1 MLRKTVLAAAVA
13 AVAGGAEAAR
23 EKTIG
28 LEVIGTYETGVF
40 DEGAAE
46 IVSYDAKSQR
56 LFVVNADDKTVDV
69 IDISDPS
76 SPTKEFS
83 IDVAVNLPLSGGVN
97 SVAVSKR
104 GIVGVA
110 VENDDKQAN
119 GWGAF
124 YDTDGNFLGSVPAG
138 ALPDAITFTP
148 NGRYALLANEGEPSD
163 DYQVDPEGSVTIV
176 DLTRGVARARTRQAD
191 FRAFNGQPLPDGLRA
206 PRPFSATVAQD
217 LEPEFIAVS
226 PNSRTAYVSL
236 QENNGVAVVD
246 IRRGRITG
254 LLGLG
259 AKDHSLAGNALDAS
273 NRDGI
278 INIRNWPTNGLYMP
292 DTIDAFQAQGGTFLI
307 TANEGDGREY
317 GYEIEEGA
325 TMADVMACEALINAS
340 GGFNAGEADFDDQGN
355 ADPADDSLE
364 CIVYLDEIRIEDM
377 ILDPTAFPNA
387 AMLQL
392 EENLGRLKAVGTEGD
407 EGDDG
412 DWETLFSYGARS
424 FTIWNTSG
432 EVVYDSG
439 DIMEYVTAMASPAN
453 FNSTNDENDS
463 FDSRSDDKGPEPE
476 SAIVGKAFGRQW
488 AFVGLERVG
497 GIMVFDVTRPAE
509 SRYVTYVN
517 NRNFNVPNNADGN
530 LEGVDAGDLGPE
542 GLVFISASDSPIRE
556 PLLVVGNEV
565 SGTTTIYRVFR
576 D

>member
-1 MLRKTVLAAAVA
+1 MLKKTLLAVAVA
-13 AVAGGAEAAR
+13 AATATASAEAAQ
-23 EKTIG
+23 EKNIG
-28 LEVIGTYETGVF
+28 LEVIGTFETGIF

-46 IVSYDAKSQR
+46 IVSYDAKTQR
-56 LFVVNADDKTVDV
+56 LFVVNADAKEVDV
-69 IDISDPS
+69 LDISDPTD
-76 SPTKEFS
+76 PRKAFS
-83 IDVAVNLPLSGGVN
+83 IDVAVDLPESGGVN

-119 GWGAF
+119 GWAAF
-124 YDTDGNFLGSVPAG
+124 YDTDGQFLGSAPAG
-138 ALPDAITFTP
+138 ALPDAIAFSP
-148 NGRYALLANEGEPSD
+148 NGRYAVLANEGEPSD

-191 FRAFNGQPLPDGLRA
+191 FTAFNDQPLPDGLRA
-206 PRPFSATVAQD
+206 PRPFGATVAQD
-217 LEPEFIAVS
+217 LEPENIGIT
-226 PNSRTAYVSL
+226 PNSRTAYISL

-246 IRRGRITG
+246 LRRARVTA

-259 AKDHSLAGNALDAS
+259 AKDHSAPGNALDAS
-273 NRDGI
+273 NRDDM

-292 DTIDAFQAQGGTFLI
+292 DTINAFRARGGTFLI

-325 TMADVMACEALINAS
+325 TQQDADDCQALIDAS
-340 GGFNAGEADFDDQGN
+340 GGFNDGSADLDGD
-355 ADPADDSLE
+355 ALE

-377 ILDPTAFPNA
+377 TLDAASFPNA
-387 AMLQL
+387 GMLQMQ
-392 EENLGRLKAVGTEGD
+392 ENLGRLKAVGTEGD
-407 EGDDG
+407 EGEDG
-412 DWETLFSYGARS
+412 DWETLFNYGARS

-439 DIMEYVTAMASPAN
+439 DIMEYVTAMASPEN
-453 FNSTNDENDS
+453 FNSTNDENDT
-463 FDSRSDDKGPEPE
+463 FDDRSDDKGPEPE

-497 GIMVFDVTRPAE
+497 GIMVFDVTVPAE
-509 SRYVTYVN
+509 SRYVTYIN
-517 NRNFNVPNNADGN
+517 NRDFGATDI
-530 LEGVDAGDLGPE
+530 LQARDLGPE
-542 GLVFISASDSPIRE
+542 GLAFIRASDSPIGE

-565 SGTTTIYRVFR
+565 SGTTTIYRIFR

>member
-1 MLRKTVLAAAVA
+1 MLKKLMLAVAVA
-13 AVAGGAEAAR
+13 AAAGSAQAAK
-23 EKTIG
+23 EKNIG
-28 LEVIGTYETGVF
+28 LEVIGTFETNVF

-46 IVSYDAKSQR
+46 IVSYDPKSQR
-56 LFVVNADDKTVDV
+56 LFVINSDAKTVDV
-69 IDISDPS
+69 LDISDPTD
-76 SPTKEFS
+76 PQKEFS
-83 IDVAVNLPLSGGVN
+83 IDVSVNLPLSGGVN

-110 VENDDKQAN
+110 VENDDTQAD
-119 GWGAF
+119 GWAAF
-124 YDTDGNFLGSVPAG
+124 YDTDGNFLGSAPAG

-191 FRAFNGQPLPDGLRA
+191 FQAFNDQPLPEGLRA
-206 PRPFSATVAQD
+206 PRPFGATVAQD

-226 PNSRTAYVSL
+226 PDSRTAYVSL
-236 QENNGVAVVD
+236 QENNGVAVLD
-246 IRRGRITG
+246 IRRGSVTA

-273 NRDGI
+273 NRDGA
-278 INIRNWPTNGLYMP
+278 INIRSWPTNGLYMP
-292 DTIDAFQAQGGTFLI
+292 DTISAFRAQGGTFLI

-325 TMADVMACEALINAS
+325 TQQDVDECNALINAS
-340 GGFNAGEADFDDQGN
+340 GGFNAGEADFDDQDN
-355 ADPADDSLE
+355 LDPADDSLE

-377 ILDPTAFPNA
+377 SLDPTAFPNA
-387 AMLQL
+387 GMLQMQ
-392 EENLGRLKAVGTEGD
+392 ENLGRLKAVGTEGD
-407 EGDDG
+407 EGMDG
-412 DWETLFSYGARS
+412 DWETLFNYGARS
-424 FTIWNTSG
+424 FSIWSTSG
-432 EVVYDSG
+432 ELVYDSG
-439 DIMEYVTAMASPAN
+439 DIMELVTAMDAPEG
-453 FNSTNDENDS
+453 FNSTNDENDT
-463 FDSRSDDKGPEPE
+463 FDDRSDDKGPEPE
-476 SAIVGKAFGRQW
+476 AAIVGKAFGRQW

-497 GIMVFDVTRPAE
+497 GIMVFDVTRPAD

-517 NRNFNVPNNADGN
+517 NRDFSAANNPDGN
-530 LEGVDAGDLGPE
+530 LAGVDAGDLGPE
-542 GLVFISASDSPIRE
+542 GLYFIKASDSPIRE

-565 SGTTTIYRVFR
+565 SGTTTLYRVFR